1 MQAASGWAPLSHAV
15 RFTPV
20 FYLWMLMVVRLHVGW
35 DSPSTRG
42 YAFKSART
50 AEPPFRH
57 RAVRRGPAIEPP
69 DVARLSGRQVA
80 GCCPSRPRHR
90 AARSSPRHRAVA
102 LQAAGP
108 LVREIEVDS
117 QSKGACGSEAN
128 CGLRA
133 TRGSEAGRAFGL
145 YCANG
150 HGRCACSGGQG
161 RFSACGLLAVPKRFA
176 TLNLQRVSYIP
187 WNQDGFRM
195 PPMFGV
201 K

>member
-42 YAFKSART
+42 TPSSRC
-50 AEPPFRH
+50 EPPNRRFVTEPSGVARLSSRQAWPGY
-57 RAVRRGPAIEPP
+57 RAARRGPAIEPP

-90 AARSSPRHRAVA
+90 AARSLPRHRAVA

-108 LVREIEVDS
+108 LVREIEADS

-161 RFSACGLLAVPKRFA
+161 
-176 TLNLQRVSYIP
+176 
-187 WNQDGFRM
+187 
-195 PPMFGV
+195 
-201 K
+201 

>member
-20 FYLWMLMVVRLHVGW
+20 FLFVDANGCASACGVGLAV
-35 DSPSTRG
+35 DKG
-42 YAFKSART
+42 HAFKSVRT

-90 AARSSPRHRAVA
+90 AARSLPRHRAVA

-108 LVREIEVDS
+108 LVREIEADS

-161 RFSACGLLAVPKRFA
+161 
-176 TLNLQRVSYIP
+176 
-187 WNQDGFRM
+187 
-195 PPMFGV
+195 
-201 K
+201 

>member
-42 YAFKSART
+42 TPSSRC
-50 AEPPFRH
+50 EPPN
-57 RAVRRGPAIEPP
+57 RRFVTEPSG
-69 DVARLSGRQVA
+69 VARLSSRQVA

-90 AARSSPRHRAVA
+90 AARSLPRHRAVA

-108 LVREIEVDS
+108 LVREIEADS

-161 RFSACGLLAVPKRFA
+161 
-176 TLNLQRVSYIP
+176 
-187 WNQDGFRM
+187 
-195 PPMFGV
+195 
-201 K
+201 